1 MESFQRYYV
10 SKHRNPPVVISL
22 IYTHSSLRG
31 SRFVQGWWKVR
42 KLTSSY
48 GLGSNSN
55 PSSGSIDKSRVLDL
69 RPLRCLVPV
78 FPNPPGMSS
87 VTTPQPSPF
96 VCTPPT
102 GPFPPGIHPFY
113 PFFNPND
120 SQQNLNPN
128 TSGVSNQPGNHAF
141 GNSIPAP
148 VPLNSFRTP
157 TPQANGGTRQSV
169 RGSRGHTSE
178 SVVVEDDDY
187 DDSQNQ
193 SGQHVSGFSQHDT
206 EDDSTTRKRRG
217 RPRKSN
223 AGKSRDEHGDSFDVE
238 SLVNKF
244 LTSFKLKSFDDVRR
258 ANGDKEIVDNILLV
272 YDLLRRR
279 LTQLEEVKDK
289 SPGITR
295 RPDLKAAS
303 LLMTKGVRT
312 NNTKRI
318 GHVPG
323 VEVGD
328 IFFFRMEL
336 CIVGLHAPS
345 MAGIDYM
352 NMKITVD
359 EEPVAVSIVSSGGYD
374 DLGDDGDVL
383 IYSGQGGVQRR
394 DKQMFDQKLERGNL
408 ALEKSLHRA
417 NEVRVIRG
425 IKDITAST
433 GKIYVYDGV
442 YKIQESWAE
451 KNNSGCNVFK
461 YKLVRVPGQPEAFAL
476 WKSIQQWKDGT
487 APRSGVILPDLT
499 SGAEPLPVTLVNDV
513 DDEKGPAYFTYI
525 RNLKYSKPFSTS
537 KSFSGCQCIGGCQ
550 AGHTSCPCSQ
560 RNEGYLPYS
569 SLGVL
574 LTDEPLIY
582 ECGEAC
588 ACPPNCRNRMSQAGL
603 KVRLEIFK
611 TNDRGWGLRS
621 WDPIRAGG
629 FICEYAG
636 DATDKSTLG
645 DFGNDKGDNYFF
657 DATRS
662 YEWLEALHDDSN
674 GSTKVPFPLVI
685 SAKNNGNGARFM
697 NHSCS
702 PNVFWKPILRE
713 SANESYLHIAFFAI
727 RHIPP
732 LQELTFDYGMII
744 VLEALGEGLIL
755 SAINCSFVPVR
766 CLFYSISYQ
775 ALGFRYQAASIFT
788 QFTGC

>member
-1 MESFQRYYV
+1 MDR
-10 SKHRNPPVVISL
+10 
-22 IYTHSSLRG
+22 
-31 SRFVQGWWKVR
+31 
-42 KLTSSY
+42 
-48 GLGSNSN
+48 GLGSDSN
-55 PSSGSIDKSRVLDL
+55 PSLGSIDKSRVLDV

-78 FPNPPGMSS
+78 LPNPPGMSS
-87 VTTPQPSPF
+87 VSTPQPSPF
-96 VCTPPT
+96 VCVPPT

-113 PFFNPND
+113 PFSIPND
-120 SQQNLNPN
+120 SQHNRIPHP
-128 TSGVSNQPGNHAF
+128 SGVSNPLGNRAF

-157 TPQANGGTRQSV
+157 TPQSNGGTRQSE
-169 RGSRGHTSE
+169 RGSE
-178 SVVVEDDDY
+178 PVVLDDDGY
-187 DDSQNQ
+187 SDSLNQ
-193 SGQHVSGFSQHDT
+193 SGQHVSGFSVHVDT
-206 EDDSTTRKRRG
+206 EDVSNTRKRRG
-217 RPRKSN
+217 RPRKSRGEIGYN
-223 AGKSRDEHGDSFDVE
+223 NPGKSRDEHGDIFDVE
-238 SLVNKF
+238 SLVNRF
-244 LTSFKLKSFDDVRR
+244 LTSFKLKYFDDVRR
-258 ANGDKEIVDNILLV
+258 ANGDKETVDTILLV
-272 YDLLRRR
+272 FDLLRRR
-279 LTQLEEVKDK
+279 LTQLEEVKDM
-289 SPGITR
+289 SPGISR

-336 CIVGLHAPS
+336 CIVGLHTPS

-352 NMKITVD
+352 NVKITVD

-374 DLGDDGDVL
+374 DQGDDGDVL

-394 DKQMFDQKLERGNL
+394 DGQMFDQKLERGNL
-408 ALEKSLHRA
+408 ALENSLHRA

-425 IKDITAST
+425 IKDIAGSN
-433 GKIYVYDGV
+433 GKIYVYDGL
-442 YKIQESWAE
+442 YKIQESWTE

-461 YKLVRVPGQPEAFAL
+461 YKLVRVPGQPEAFTL

-487 APRSGVILPDLT
+487 APRTGVILPDFI
-499 SGAEPLPVTLVNDV
+499 SGAETQPVTLVNDI

-525 RNLKYSKPFSTS
+525 RNLKYSKPFSTP

-550 AGHTSCPCSQ
+550 PGHASCPCTQ

-569 SLGVL
+569 SLGIL
-574 LTDEPLIY
+574 QTDKPLIY
-582 ECGEAC
+582 ECGATC
-588 ACPPNCRNRMSQAGL
+588 ACPPNCRNRMSQAGP

-621 WDPIRAGG
+621 WDFIRAGG

-636 DATDKSTLG
+636 DAVDASTLG
-645 DFGNDKGDNYFF
+645 DIGNEKEINYIF
-657 DATRS
+657 DATRY
-662 YEWLEALHDDSN
+662 YEQLEAVHDDSD

-685 SAKNNGNGARFM
+685 SAKINGNEARFM

-702 PNVFWKPILRE
+702 PNVFWRPVLRE
-713 SANESYLHIAFFAI
+713 STNESYLHIAFFAI

-732 LQELTFDYGMII
+732 MLLDCKLIPYVQPEQGDRGRKKSVGRHD
-744 VLEALGEGLIL
+744 VL
-755 SAINCSFVPVR
+755 SKKM
-766 CLFYSISYQ
+766 
-775 ALGFRYQAASIFT
+775 
-788 QFTGC
+788 